1 MLFDSDVIIW
11 LLRKSEAAADAIES
25 AERVAISVVTYMEV
39 IRGLRDRREMREMR
53 EMRYMLTDYGFSI
66 LPLTESIGYLAARY
80 VEEYKARPGLAV
92 PDALIAATA
101 VEHGR
106 TLCTA
111 NAKHFRPITD
121 LEIAHFRP

>member
-53 EMRYMLTDYGFSI
+53 YMLTDYGFSI

-80 VEEYKARPGLAV
+80 VEEYKVRPGLAV